1 MKRFLLLVLSLAITV
16 FGMALVGCQPT
27 TPTTQP
33 PHEHIWET
41 TYSSDNFSHWIKCEG
56 CDEVKDI
63 ADHNLQNSDTCSVCG
78 TTTVPPRALR
88 IKSWSKKTL
97 LKLPATPETATRSA
111 LQQLTKVSP

>member
-1 MKRFLLLVLSLAITV
+1 MKRFLLLVLSLTITV

-27 TPTTQP
+27 TTQP

-56 CDEVKDI
+56 CDEVKDT

-78 TTTVPPRALR
+78 TTTVPTDGITYKIVEQENVAKVTGYTGDSDKVR
-88 IKSWSKKTL
+88 IA
-97 LKLPATPETATRSA
+97 AT
-111 LQQLTKVSP
+111 